1 MMENNYFFIKK
12 YKSKHRAK
20 EGCSGNPYIIARNEE
35 LTKTEENLKGA
46 SNAIFNMRKM
56 DLEES

>member
-20 EGCSGNPYIIARNEE
+20 EVCSGNLYIIARNKE
-35 LTKTEENLKGA
+35 LTKTERQ
-46 SNAIFNMRKM
+46 MP
-56 DLEES
+56 